1 MTAQTILPANTL
13 SSGYNVA
20 NSARFDIAGTD
31 TLRLAAAGSNGD
43 MKHWTISMWIKRS
56 KLGALQH
63 VWSWSR
69 NSTNAEGGFAFDAND
84 QLFFI
89 NDGQNGSTNEIDG
102 RWRDPASWMHL
113 VWSCDA
119 DDGTNANRWKV
130 YINGVQKTL
139 TGGPTIS
146 DATGIINQGSTQ
158 EHWIGGRARSL
169 NANVADASYFSGYLA
184 EVVFID
190 DATLDPTSF
199 GEFDS
204 DSPTIWKPIDV
215 SGLTF
220 GAEGYYLDFQNA
232 SELGTDVSGNSNTL
246 AENSMDATNQ
256 STDTCTNNFAT
267 MNSVANF
274 RSGVGF
280 TDGNLGVAM
289 TNNKGGSTSTFGLT
303 TGKWYVEM
311 NITTMPADER
321 FHLGINPFEIQE
333 QDDPISTTNQG
344 IGLSGFNAVI
354 YADSGSGAAV
364 LNNFFGNNTT
374 RFDSFTGIIGM
385 ALDITNGTI
394 AFSKAGDWVTGS
406 GTTDSDFSNAL
417 KVDISTALARHDTW
431 HVTCGSG
438 NSSGTTGIFSMN
450 FGSPAFSISSG
461 NADGNGYGNFEYAV
475 PSGYYSINSKNLAK
489 YG

>member
-13 SSGYNVA
+13 SSGYDVA
-20 NSARFDIAGTD
+20 NSARFDQPDGAD
-31 TLRLAAAGSNGD
+31 TLRLSAAGSNGD

-130 YINGVQKTL
+130 YINGVQQTI

-146 DATGIINQGSTQ
+146 DANGIINQGSTQ

-169 NANVADASYFSGYLA
+169 NSNVADASYFSGYLA

-204 DSPTIWKPIDV
+204 NSPTIWKPKDV

-220 GAEGYYLDFQNA
+220 GTEGYYLDFKNA
-232 SELGTDVSGNSNTL
+232 AELGTDVSGNSNTFT
-246 AENSMDATNQ
+246 ESNISDVHQT
-256 STDTCTNNFAT
+256 TDTCTNNFAT
-267 MNSVANF
+267 MNPLNV
-274 RSGVGF
+274 
-280 TDGNLGVAM
+280 
-289 TNNKGGSTSTFGLT
+289 
-303 TGKWYVEM
+303 
-311 NITTMPADER
+311 PALI
-321 FHLGINPFEIQE
+321 F
-333 QDDPISTTNQG
+333 
-344 IGLSGFNAVI
+344 
-354 YADSGSGAAV
+354 
-364 LNNFFGNNTT
+364 
-374 RFDSFTGIIGM
+374 
-385 ALDITNGTI
+385 
-394 AFSKAGDWVTGS
+394 
-406 GTTDSDFSNAL
+406 
-417 KVDISTALARHDTW
+417 LA
-431 HVTCGSG
+431 S
-438 NSSGTTGIFSMN
+438 
-450 FGSPAFSISSG
+450 
-461 NADGNGYGNFEYAV
+461 
-475 PSGYYSINSKNLAK
+475 
-489 YG
+489 